1 MKVLSIGNSFSQ
13 DAHRWL
19 HRLALA
25 NGIALDTVNL
35 CIGGCSLERHWQC
48 LQNNTADYML
58 EINGEEAQRYIS
70 LPDALQQDRYDVVTL
85 QQVSQLTG
93 RYDTYLP
100 YLTELAAVVREK
112 QPQAALYFQQTWAY
126 EVDSQHSG
134 FALYYNDQQEMFRC
148 IKETTETAA
157 RQIGA
162 TLIPTG
168 TVIQKLRKTAPF
180 DYAAGGLSLCR
191 DGFHLT
197 LDYGR
202 YAAAATWLK
211 TLTGCSPKD
220 QPFEDFDTALIQQ
233 IHRIVTETV

>member
-25 NGIALDTVNL
+25 NGIALETVDL

-48 LQNNTADYML
+48 LQNNTADYIL
-58 EINGEEAQRYIS
+58 EINGEETQRYIS
-70 LPDALQQDRYDVVTL
+70 LLDALQQDRYDVVTL

-100 YLTELAAVVREK
+100 YLTELAAVVQEK

-134 FALYYNDQQEMFRC
+134 FALYHNDQQEMFRC

-168 TVIQKLRKTAPF
+168 TVIQQLRKTAPF

>member
-19 HRLALA
+19 HQLAQA
-25 NGIALDTVNL
+25 NGIALETVNL
-35 CIGGCSLERHWQC
+35 YIGGCSLEQHVRFLRDGSPAYAFEC
-48 LQNNTADYML
+48 
-58 EINGEEAQRYIS
+58 NGEESQRFVS
-70 LPDALQQDRYDVVTL
+70 LSEALQSDRYDAVTL
-85 QQVSQLTG
+85 QQVSQDSG
-93 RYDTYLP
+93 RYDTYFP
-100 YLTELAAVVREK
+100 YLTELVAAVQKE
-112 QPQAALYFQQTWAY
+112 QPQAALYWHQTWAY
-126 EVDSQHSG
+126 EVDSQHGG
-134 FALYYNDQQEMFRC
+134 FALYHNDQQEMFRC
-148 IKETTETAA
+148 IKETAETVA

-202 YAAAATWLK
+202 YAAATTWLK

-220 QPFEDFDTALIQQ
+220 QPFEDFDAALIQQ
-233 IHRIVTETV
+233 IHRIVTETM